1 MEQTSHA
8 YTYKVWFEDN
18 RGFEALSALEA
29 SQNEDI
35 IERVQALIEHHFED
49 EMELEDIQAT

>member
-18 RGFEALSALEA
+18 RGFETLSALET

-35 IERVQALIEHHFED
+35 IERVLALIEQHFED
-49 EMELEDIQAT
+49 EMDPEDIQAI